1 MEEKIIRENILCRE
15 HIDEIYNL
23 FVNLCENE
31 RFSLIPLD
39 FINIFTAIN
48 DKNNLSSCLL
58 SFIVS
63 VIVSALSLLTPD
75 SYIIEQTRN
84 HKYNTEELI
93 YKVRRSHKEHCKHI
107 SNHINITMCSTVI
120 IFLESKS
127 QV

>member
-48 DKNNLSSCLL
+48 DKNNLHIDKDFWNQIFYLIDCDKDGKINFQDFLK
-58 SFIVS
+58 FIYNDFKIILGEVS
-63 VIVSALSLLTPD
+63 E
-75 SYIIEQTRN
+75 SYSMNRIW
-84 HKYNTEELI
+84 
-93 YKVRRSHKEHCKHI
+93 
-107 SNHINITMCSTVI
+107 
-120 IFLESKS
+120 
-127 QV
+127 